1 MFFYK
6 KCYKKEKELN
16 EILDSQNLQIDTK
29 VTEVQKKID
38 EILKQNLHYKEKL
51 IEVTNELNTYKSLI
65 SVNELNFINV
75 NINNLKF
82 EKDLLEKEIHKKET
96 LIMEYKDELLKVKYD
111 YYVADENDKVS
122 FAKKY
127 SYTNLE
133 DYENHRKEIKSKER
147 LLKTDEKAVN
157 FNKHFLIDNDEK
169 STKKF
174 VKNTTK
180 SVIEYFD
187 IICQNYIKSV
197 KISNY
202 EKIKNNIVIAAEK
215 KKSNNELLN
224 LSISNEYL
232 QCKLDELDIT
242 YELNQKKEEEKEE
255 RRRKREEKA
264 EEEKVIKEIEERRA
278 EIDKEEQHLTNKK
291 EDLEKQIREITNID
305 IKEYLITRIDEIN
318 QKLNEICQQR
328 EELTQREANKKIGYV
343 YIISNIGAFGENV
356 YKIGMTRRL
365 EPKERISE
373 LSGASVPFKFDIH
386 AMIFSEDAPALEA
399 KLHRAFA
406 DKKVNAVNQRKE
418 FFNVSLDEIK
428 KVVTEQVDKSV
439 KFVDCP
445 DADEFRISMQL
456 RNK

>member
-16 EILDSQNLQIDTK
+16 EILDSQNLQLDTK

-111 YYVADENDKVS
+111 YYVAGENDKVS

-215 KKSNNELLN
+215 IKSNNELLN

>member
-16 EILDSQNLQIDTK
+16 EILDSQNLQLDTK
-29 VTEVQKKID
+29 VTEIQKKID

-65 SVNELNFINV
+65 SVNELNFIYV

-111 YYVADENDKVS
+111 YYVADKNDKVS

-215 KKSNNELLN
+215 IKSNNELLN